1 MPSDTESTADRGR
14 RLVRAELQERG
25 VATTVLRNG
34 NLVLLEIRSPTDG
47 RRIHLR
53 VKTRTSGTWQGSIRD
68 GDAEPR
74 PPQPDTYWVFVELES
89 GGRPG
94 FFIVPDQWMRKDI
107 YEAHRKYL
115 RRHGGVRA
123 VTADSTHH
131 AIEPKRVL
139 QWRDRWDLLGV

>member
-1 MPSDTESTADRGR
+1 MAPDNESTAERGR
-14 RLVRAELQERG
+14 RLVTAELQERG
-25 VATTVLRNG
+25 VATTVLRRG
-34 NLVLLEIRSPTDG
+34 NLVLLEIRSPSDG
-47 RRIHLR
+47 RHIHLR

-68 GDAEPR
+68 ADASSR
-74 PPQPDTYWVFVELES
+74 APDPGTFWIFVEVER

-107 YEAHRKYL
+107 YEAHQKYL

-131 AIEPKRVL
+131 AIEPRRIL
-139 QWRDRWDLLGV
+139 QWRDRWDLLGI